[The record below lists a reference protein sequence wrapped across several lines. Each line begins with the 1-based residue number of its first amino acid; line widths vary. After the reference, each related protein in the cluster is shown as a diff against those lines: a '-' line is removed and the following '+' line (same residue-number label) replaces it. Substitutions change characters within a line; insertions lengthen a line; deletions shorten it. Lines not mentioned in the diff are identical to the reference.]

1 MSKTES
7 IKNSLRQGPNEEGY
21 YGEFGSRY
29 APEILMSNLIELE
42 KAFNDAIN
50 DKNFIQEFEY
60 HLREYVGRP
69 NPLYY
74 AEELTKKIGGS
85 KIYLKSDHLNH
96 LGAHKI
102 NNALFQVLL
111 AKRMGKT
118 KIKCETGAGAHLIA
132 VAACCAKFNIP
143 CEGYMGID
151 DIFKQSTNVL
161 KAKLFNSKVI
171 ECVDGSGKKG
181 VLKDACTAVLKAWS
195 NDPSAYY
202 ACGST
207 IGPYPFPRIVQ
218 FAQSVIGREIKKQI
232 LEKENRLPDMI
243 IACIGGGSNLMGA
256 IHEFLDD
263 KEVSLIGVEAK
274 DSAAL
279 SFGSTGIMQGFKSE
293 MLQTPDGSAT
303 LPTSSLASGINF
315 YSAGPE
321 HAYLK
326 KIGRVKY
333 TYASDEAA
341 FDAFQTLCKTEGILP
356 AFEPSF
362 ALAIAMKEAKKH
374 KKDHLLVCN
383 ICGRGDKDID
393 MAEKMLGDKLGK

>member
-1 MSKTES
+1 MIKILFRNSS
-7 IKNSLRQGPNEEGY
+7 IT
-21 YGEFGSRY
+21 
-29 APEILMSNLIELE
+29 LE
-42 KAFNDAIN
+42 
-50 DKNFIQEFEY
+50 
-60 HLREYVGRP
+60 EYVGRP

-171 ECVDGSGKKG
+171 ECADGSGKKG

-195 NDPSAYY
+195 NDPSSYY

-207 IGPYPFPRIVQ
+207 IGPYPFPQNRAIR
-218 FAQSVIGREIKKQI
+218 SVGDWKRNKKTNFR
-232 LEKENRLPDMI
+232 KR
-243 IACIGGGSNLMGA
+243 
-256 IHEFLDD
+256 
-263 KEVSLIGVEAK
+263 K
-274 DSAAL
+274 
-279 SFGSTGIMQGFKSE
+279 
-293 MLQTPDGSAT
+293 QTSRYD
-303 LPTSSLASGINF
+303 
-315 YSAGPE
+315 YCV
-321 HAYLK
+321 YWWWK
-326 KIGRVKY
+326 
-333 TYASDEAA
+333 
-341 FDAFQTLCKTEGILP
+341 
-356 AFEPSF
+356 
-362 ALAIAMKEAKKH
+362 
-374 KKDHLLVCN
+374 
-383 ICGRGDKDID
+383 
-393 MAEKMLGDKLGK
+393 